1 MKRGC
6 FYFGITIF
14 TILVALGY
22 YYFKQNKS
30 FLSKFGKEKLVS
42 ISIIELSNKIDAN
55 INSSYK
61 DSLKDLL
68 KDYSGKIK
76 FENVDNLWE
85 NYSRFTKKLQYLIED
100 KKVDSL
106 DFVELKNIVKENE
119 RPTKN

>member
-61 DSLKDLL
+61 DSLKVLL